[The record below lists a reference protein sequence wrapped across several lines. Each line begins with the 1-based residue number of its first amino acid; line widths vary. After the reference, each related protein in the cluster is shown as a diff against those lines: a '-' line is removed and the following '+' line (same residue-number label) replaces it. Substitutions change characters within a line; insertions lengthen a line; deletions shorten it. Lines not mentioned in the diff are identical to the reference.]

1 MGIHLR
7 VILRMGLEIDLSL
20 SDNLLSSADS
30 RLNLFAHHESH
41 MTALIR
47 ASSLNGYRELVCTLG
62 GDPDRYLQQ
71 FGISSALIDDE
82 FGLYPL
88 RSFIDLLEMTA
99 EDLECPDFGLR
110 LSAVHGARHLGPLGI
125 IGANSTTVGEAMQE
139 ILENLDFHCPAVMAR
154 LDTRICP
161 GKPTFTWDF
170 SLPDASHRTQIDE
183 SAVGNIYQE
192 LKILAQGDFV
202 PEMVLFRHSAT
213 KHLNVYR
220 RFFRAQVFF
229 QQEVNGVVIRPE
241 VLNRKLVDVNP
252 QLHKLALAYVR
263 EAIDRQKPDIGSQVR
278 LLITRLLQ
286 TKSFGIGDV
295 AKSLGVHE
303 RTLQRKLKTSGA
315 GFEDILDSV
324 RETRAAELLR
334 HSEVSMAHIATLLGY
349 AEQASFSRAC
359 LRWFGANPSAVRQR
373 ARLLDRSG
381 T

>member
-1 MGIHLR
+1 LR
-7 VILRMGLEIDLSL
+7 IALEIDLSL
-20 SDNLLSSADS
+20 SDNLLALADS
-30 RLNLFAHHESH
+30 KLNLFAQRESY

-47 ASSLNGYRELVCTLG
+47 ASSLNGYRELVRTLG
-62 GDPDRYLQQ
+62 GDPENYLQQ
-71 FGISSALIDDE
+71 FGISAALIDDE

-88 RSFIDLLEMTA
+88 RSFVNLLEVTA

-110 LSAVHGARHLGPLGI
+110 LSAVHGGQHLGPLGI

-161 GKPTFTWDF
+161 GKPTLTWDF

-192 LKILAQGDFV
+192 FRILAQGDFV

-213 KHLNVYR
+213 KPLNVYR
-220 RFFRAQVFF
+220 RFFRTQVFF
-229 QQEVNGVVIRPE
+229 QQEVNGVVIKPE
-241 VLNRKLVDVNP
+241 VLNRKLAHVNP
-252 QLHKLALAYVR
+252 QLHKLALAFVR
-263 EAIDRQKPDIGSQVR
+263 EAIHRQKPDLVGQVR

-286 TKSFGIGDV
+286 TRRFGIGDV
-295 AKSLGVHE
+295 AKCLGVHE
-303 RTLQRKLKTSGA
+303 RTLQRKLKTSNA
-315 GFEDILDSV
+315 SFDDILDAV

-349 AEQASFSRAC
+349 AEQASLSRAC

-373 ARLLDRSG
+373 ARLLEHSSI
-381 T
+381 

>member
-1 MGIHLR
+1 
-7 VILRMGLEIDLSL
+7 
-20 SDNLLSSADS
+20 
-30 RLNLFAHHESH
+30 
-41 MTALIR
+41 MTQLALIR

-62 GDPDRYLQQ
+62 GNPDEYLEK
-71 FGISSALIDDE
+71 FGISPALIDDE

-88 RSFIDLLEMTA
+88 RSFIDLLELTA
-99 EDLECPDFGLR
+99 AELECPDFGLR

-139 ILENLDFHCPAVMAR
+139 ILDNLDFHCPAVMAR
-154 LDTRICP
+154 LDTKICP

-170 SLPDASHRTQIDE
+170 SLPEALHRTQIDE

-192 LKILAQGDFV
+192 LKILAHGDFT

-213 KHLNVYR
+213 KPLNVYR

-229 QQEVNGVVIRPE
+229 QQEVNGVVIKPE
-241 VLNRKLVDVNP
+241 VLNRKLIHVNP
-252 QLHKLALAYVR
+252 QLHKLALAFVR
-263 EAIDRQKPDIGSQVR
+263 EAIHRQKPDIVSQVR
-278 LLITRLLQ
+278 VLITRLLQ
-286 TKSFGIGDV
+286 TKKFGIGDV

-303 RTLQRKLKTSGA
+303 RTLQRKLKNAGA